1 LWIVLIVFLFTG
13 FLSGFLGVGGGFI
26 RMPALVYLIGV
37 PTVIAVGTDLMSI
50 LFAGAYGC
58 FTYAMKG
65 RVEFIAAFIM
75 LIGASIGAQIGATA
89 VKYIKGY
96 GIRLLFTIMI
106 VFAGCSV
113 ALEQIYK
120 VSGVSFY
127 QIIAGIVLMGTAV
140 FMTFIIIARLIMEVR
155 KEKKKP

>member
-1 LWIVLIVFLFTG
+1 
-13 FLSGFLGVGGGFI
+13 
-26 RMPALVYLIGV
+26 
-37 PTVIAVGTDLMSI
+37 
-50 LFAGAYGC
+50 
-58 FTYAMKG
+58 
-65 RVEFIAAFIM
+65 
-75 LIGASIGAQIGATA
+75 
-89 VKYIKGY
+89 
-96 GIRLLFTIMI
+96 MI